1 MKQLLILSGSSRSG
15 SLNSKLA
22 ACLAAAVIREG
33 VEVQIVSL
41 ADYELPIYNGDLEQT
56 HGLPDA
62 AKRLKQLLLN
72 SAGIVVACPEYNGFM
87 TPLLLNAIDWCT
99 RSEEGSGD
107 LSAFADKPI
116 LVISAS
122 PGPGGGG
129 RANTHLKTMLSG
141 IGSFVFPATLTVPVA
156 HKAFT
161 KTGEFSDASMAQR
174 SARLVTRFVQF
185 TDRFENPAQS
195 TT

>member
-1 MKQLLILSGSSRSG
+1 MPQLLVLSGSSRSE
-15 SLNSKLA
+15 SLNTKLA
-22 ACLAAAVIREG
+22 TCVGAAVVRQG
-33 VEVQIVSL
+33 AEVQMVNL
-41 ADYELPIYNGDLEQT
+41 DVFELPIYNGDLEQSS
-56 HGLPDA
+56 GLPDA
-62 AKRLKQLLLN
+62 AKRLKQLLLS

-99 RSEEGSGD
+99 RSEKGSGD
-107 LSAFADKPI
+107 LSAFADKPV

-122 PGPGGGG
+122 PGPGGGS
-129 RANTHLKTMLSG
+129 RANSHLKTMLSG

-161 KTGEFSDASMAQR
+161 ETGEFSDASMAQR
-174 SARLVTRFVQF
+174 AERLVTRFVQF